1 MISIS
6 GATRVVVV
14 IGDPIDHTRSPA
26 MLNAAFA
33 ATGLDYVMVPLHVRP
48 RDLPAAIRGLAA
60 TGVVGASVTV
70 PHKTAVVP
78 LCTELAPAAAAIGAA
93 NCLAFPTAGTIVGDN
108 TDGPGFV
115 AALAA
120 ATGSDTIATVGR
132 RAAVLGAGGAA
143 IAVAGAL
150 AHAGVAVALLARR
163 SVTVPAA
170 CRLAAWEPAALE
182 REFSTADL
190 VVDCT
195 PVGLDP
201 AAEPAFV
208 DALPL
213 DRLPPRAVVASLIY
227 HREPLL
233 LARARARGHVVVDGS
248 GMLVRQGAL
257 AFARWTGRAAP
268 VDVMIE
274 ALRALRTDGAAGG

>member
-1 MISIS
+1 MIHLPVT
-6 GATRVVVV
+6 GATRVVAV

-33 ATGLDYVMVPLHVRP
+33 ATGLDIVMVPLHVRAA
-48 RDLPAAIRGLAA
+48 DLAAAIRGLAA
-60 TGVVGASVTV
+60 ANVVGASVTV
-70 PHKTAVVP
+70 PHKTAVVA
-78 LCTELAPAAAAIGAA
+78 LCTELAPAAAAIGAV
-93 NCLAFPTAGTIVGDN
+93 NCLAFPHPGSIVGDN
-108 TDGPGFV
+108 TDGPGFI

-120 ATGSDTIATVGR
+120 ATGSDALVGAGR
-132 RAAVLGAGGAA
+132 RAAILGAGGAA

-150 AHAGVAVALLARR
+150 AHGGVSVA
-163 SVTVPAA
+163 TITPAA
-170 CRLAAWEPAALE
+170 CRVVAWDAEALAGEFAA
-182 REFSTADL
+182 ADL

-201 AAEPAFV
+201 SAEPAFV

-213 DRLPPRAVVASLIY
+213 DRLPAHAVVASLIY

-233 LARARARGHVVVDGS
+233 LQRARARGHTVVDGA

-257 AFARWTGRAAP
+257 AFTRWTGRPAP
-268 VDVMIE
+268 VDVMTE
-274 ALRALRTDGAAGG
+274 ALRGSRNAAATDG